1 MRIAIE
7 IDDDGLKAS
16 MSFEFDKRCMDPA
29 ALREMIADK
38 IVDFLNI
45 PGTISESA
53 QHIVGDQQ
61 PKTLMDSLA
70 EFIKY
75 EFRDQWFTSQQLRER
90 YETVRDD
97 IKLSTVSTYLSRM
110 HNDGIL
116 QRRGNRNNREY
127 RLVSPTSL
135 ESVPCSRENRSETK
149 F

>member
-16 MSFEFDKRCMDPA
+16 MSFEFDKKCMDAA

-38 IVDFLNI
+38 IVDILNI
-45 PGTISESA
+45 SGVISESA
-53 QHIVGDQQ
+53 RQTVEDQ

-90 YETVRDD
+90 YETLRDD

-110 HNDGIL
+110 HQDGL
-116 QRRGNRNNREY
+116 LDRRGNRNNREY
-127 RLVSPTSL
+127 RLLPAASL
-135 ESVPCSRENRSETK
+135 EGVANPRTK
-149 F
+149 QSASKL

>member
-1 MRIAIE
+1 MKIAIE
-7 IDDDGLKAS
+7 IDDNGLKAN
-16 MSFEFDKRCMDPA
+16 MSFEFDKKCMDVA
-29 ALREMIADK
+29 ALREMLADK

-45 PGTISESA
+45 PGVISERA
-53 QHIVGDQQ
+53 QPVSEDQ

-110 HNDGIL
+110 HQDGL
-116 QRRGNRNNREY
+116 LDRRGNRNNREY
-127 RLVSPTSL
+127 RLLPAPSM
-135 ESVPCSRENRSETK
+135 ESVDYGRKKQSASKP
-149 F
+149 